1 MENYKS
7 WSGLNKQLTE
17 NLCDELKERIT
28 FFLTRYHSVHDSYGR
43 AAIRLDAK
51 ELVIFSWIEMYHQE
65 SDISELHRDGVRE
78 PYYKMEEQLK
88 PKWDADCTYSEM
100 DFLDA
105 ALKFRN
111 MAIKDALESEN
122 YIIRILA
129 ILDKRIGKRTL
140 AQIKKSNEYQQYPAW
155 VQQFYN
161 LRLS

>member
-28 FFLTRYHSVHDSYGR
+28 FFMTRYHAVHDSYGR
-43 AAIRLDAK
+43 AAIRLDGK

-65 SDISELHRDGVRE
+65 SDLSELERVGTHE
-78 PYYKMEEQLK
+78 SWNKMEEQLK

-100 DFLDA
+100 DFLAA
-105 ALKFRN
+105 ALEFRN

-122 YIIRILA
+122 FIIRVLA
-129 ILDKRIGKRTL
+129 ILDRRIGKRTL
-140 AQIKKSNEYQQYPAW
+140 AQIKRSNGYQQYPAW

>member
-7 WSGLNKQLTE
+7 WSALNKQLTE

-43 AAIRLDAK
+43 AAIRLDGK

-65 SDISELHRDGVRE
+65 SDISKLHKAGVHE
-78 PYYKMEEQLK
+78 SYNKMKEQLK

-105 ALKFRN
+105 TLKFRN
-111 MAIKDALESEN
+111 MAIKDALESED
-122 YIIRILA
+122 YIIKILA

-155 VQQFYN
+155 VRQFYY